1 MKPLYIIFLLFFA
14 NALFAQDTI
23 YVFSKSSPIQK
34 FRHRDFDS
42 ISVKKPT
49 KLNADTLI
57 FYSKIGKDV
66 KLGMANIDSIR
77 FKPSYVKP
85 SLASLT
91 TSPAIVSSA
100 TTVILGGNL
109 LSTGGGLIKESGVFF
124 GSTPGV
130 TATSSK
136 IVISAGIGNFKTVA
150 INKFDPASTYYFR
163 AYAINDAGIT
173 LGNELSFTVPFGL
186 PTVETGVAGAIGQI
200 SVRLNGKV
208 STTGGSALTSKGFLI
223 STSNTLDSPV
233 IETVTE
239 ASNDLVSNLTG
250 LLPNTTYYYATF
262 ATNAQGTSIG
272 KTETFKT
279 QLDAP
284 KVTTVS
290 VGKLSTTTAEIT
302 GFVLKYIE
310 NEVFDRG
317 VVYGTSPNPTIA
329 TNKVNPL
336 STSDTFRV
344 TIPNL
349 TQNTTYYARAYAR
362 STVATVYGEEKS
374 FKTLVSTAALPK
386 VITGEAINISSKNFD
401 LVGEITDDGG
411 APILEIGLAYGSD
424 SLNLIGFVKSTQELK
439 SIGKFIVKATGLIPE
454 ISISVRAYA
463 KNEAGIAYGKSI
475 IVKTVAS
482 LPIID
487 DGVVDRT
494 DPLTRTLPLR
504 LTIADLGSNIGV
516 PFKPADLS
524 VGYVISTTNKTPTLQ
539 AKDTIVSADVTLMGP
554 TNYGG
559 DFFKYKDG
567 NTSFY
572 ARGGTK
578 YYIRGFATN
587 RAGTG
592 YSKTDSVT
600 TDPTA
605 PDIKQLYSYR
615 ILDTCYFGFR
625 VENNGGLPGNPTEVG
640 YRTQKSFFDP
650 AGPFVSL
657 GSPRIGDYNGKVY
670 SPENEYLN
678 VIPTT
683 RNTVGELIG
692 YFQFSPV
699 PPGVPS
705 FGRLK
710 AAEAIGVNT
719 ATIRYS
725 VVKTGGSSVSTT
737 GILISTNPD
746 ATGGIQRPIAGGIG
760 DFFENFT
767 ELKGGTTYYYKA
779 FAINSSGTGY
789 GEIGS
794 FTTLPLSVG
803 TTTVTALNSNNVTLS
818 ATVTN
823 AGESGIQESGFVYS
837 TSPNPTVN
845 NTKANNQLSSTNIV
859 AKIENML
866 PFTRYYAKAYAR
878 NGQGFAYGPEMSFT
892 TLMGTPVV
900 EVLSF
905 SNITQ
910 NAVEVNCNVVTK
922 GGQPLTNYGID
933 ISTDR
938 NNMTQRRIAYQ
949 ANVQNTYTVNA
960 FSLIPGKTYFVRAYV
975 FDKDGKLVVSPIL
988 SFSTLPP
995 NPVFGIIKS
1004 QPSTASTM
1012 ILTSELLNNTENGN
1026 KDILEYGF
1034 CYNLKG
1040 SFVDT
1045 NAFRASFKNGLL
1057 GTLIYIQLNNL
1068 NVKNT
1073 YVARPFILSRSGLF
1087 YGNLIEFTP
1096 LSVQPTVSTLS
1107 PTAIGAKTIVMNIS
1121 LDSKG
1126 QGKMIRTG
1134 LVYSANNPLPAV
1146 GLSGTVL
1153 IESTSDTTTGTKTL
1167 TLTNLIAGNTYRF
1180 RAFAENSKGISYGS
1194 TITLYTTMLSGDLD
1208 GNVYDTV
1215 VIGGQTWMTQNL
1227 KTRKYNDGTPIFNAV
1242 NRNIWIGATPE
1253 NIPEEMYGNYKFSTG
1268 FSNDILGLYYNYAVV
1283 ETQKVCPYGWHVPS
1297 EKEYQTLVNF
1307 NIGIDTAGFFLKKQQ
1322 GYPAWANPENISPNP
1337 SKWAATPGA
1346 FISNNGT
1353 FDVAL
1358 GYLAYWWTSTKA
1370 SDPRAFK
1377 LYNEES
1383 AASFR
1388 SVSRFNG
1395 LNIRCIKD

>member
-66 KLGMANIDSIR
+66 KFGMASVDSIR

-109 LSTGGGLIKESGVFF
+109 LSTGGGVIKESGVFF

-150 INKFDPASTYYFR
+150 INKFDPATTYYFR

-173 LGNELSFTVPFGL
+173 LGDELSFTLPFGL
-186 PTVETGVAGAIGQI
+186 PTVETGVAGAIGQL
-200 SVRLNGKV
+200 SVTLNGKV
-208 STTGGSALTSKGFLI
+208 STTGGSALTSKGFMI
-223 STSNTLDSPV
+223 STSNTLESPV
-233 IETVTE
+233 VETVTE
-239 ASNDLVSNLTG
+239 ASNDLVANLTG
-250 LLPNTTYYYATF
+250 LLSNTTYYYATF

-272 KTETFKT
+272 KIETFKT
-279 QLDAP
+279 QLI
-284 KVTTVS
+284 VT
-290 VGKLSTTTAEIT
+290 
-302 GFVLKYIE
+302 
-310 NEVFDRG
+310 
-317 VVYGTSPNPTIA
+317 
-329 TNKVNPL
+329 
-336 STSDTFRV
+336 
-344 TIPNL
+344 
-349 TQNTTYYARAYAR
+349 
-362 STVATVYGEEKS
+362 
-374 FKTLVSTAALPK
+374 LPK
-386 VITGEAINISSKNFD
+386 VITGEAINISARSFD
-401 LVGEITDDGG
+401 LLGEITDDGG
-411 APILEIGLAYGSD
+411 APISEIGLTYGFLD
-424 SLNLIGFVKSTQELK
+424 TLSLGYVIKSSQDLK
-439 SIGKFIVKATGLIPE
+439 TVGKFIVIGTIGKLTPE
-454 ISISVRAYA
+454 VTYWVRAYA
-463 KNEAGIAYGKSI
+463 KNKVGIAYGKI
-475 IVKTVAS
+475 ITVKTVLGS
-482 LPIID
+482 PILEDAVI
-487 DGVVDRT
+487 DRT

-504 LTIADLGSNIGV
+504 LVIADLGKIISV
-516 PFKPADLS
+516 PFTPAKLS
-524 VGYVISTTNKTPTLQ
+524 AGYVISTTNKTPTLQ
-539 AKDTIVSADVTLMGP
+539 AKDTIVSADVTLIGP
-554 TNYGG
+554 FSDNGE
-559 DFFKYKDG
+559 FFKYKDG
-567 NTSFY
+567 NTIFY

-578 YYIRGFATN
+578 YYIRSFATTN
-587 RAGTG
+587 IGTG

-625 VENNGGLPGNPTEVG
+625 VENNGGLLGNPTEVG

-710 AAEAIGVNT
+710 AAEAIGVT
-719 ATIRYS
+719 SATIRYS

-845 NTKANNQLSSTNIV
+845 NTKVNNQLSSTNIV
-859 AKIENML
+859 AKIENLL
-866 PFTRYYAKAYAR
+866 PFTKYYAKAYAR
-878 NGQGFAYGPEMSFT
+878 NDQGFAYGSEMSFT
-892 TLMGTPVV
+892 TLMGTPVL

-910 NAVEVNCNVVTK
+910 NAVEVNCNVITK

-949 ANVQNTYTVNA
+949 ANVQNTYSVYA
-960 FSLIPGKTYFVRAYV
+960 FSLIPGKTYFVQAYV

-1004 QPSTASTM
+1004 QPNTESTM

-1096 LSVQPTVSTLS
+1096 LSVRPTVSTLS
-1107 PTAIGAKTIVMNIS
+1107 PEAIGAKTIVMKTS

-1146 GLSGTVL
+1146 GLSGTAL

-1167 TLTNLIAGNTYRF
+1167 TLSNLIAGNTYRF

-1307 NIGIDTAGFFLKKQQ
+1307 NFGIDTAGFFLKKQQ